1 MIKTSDILIARLKS
15 QRYTA
20 QELADEL
27 QTSAQA
33 VRYHLKLI
41 EGLQAERTKVRFPNN
56 ARRLVTAYWLA

>member
-1 MIKTSDILIARLKS
+1 MIKTRDILIARLKS

-33 VRYHLKLI
+33 IRYHLKLI
-41 EGLQAERTKVRFPNN
+41 EGLQAERIRVRFPNN
-56 ARRLVTAYWLA
+56 ARRLVTEYWLA